1 MVLTAAQ
8 TSSFFENA
16 DQMGVQHATVVQLA
30 LEGIQTVD
38 DLADFDKEVLQQ
50 LADNLRRPGGRVPN
64 PDPGAAAG
72 STIPTPAFVFGAKSQ
87 KRLGIACELVRYYNT
102 VSRDLTAANMRW
114 NNVIKNFEIQWK
126 ALKIKRDEDTP
137 DVPKISKALPIIKWT
152 EAFQDHLHRVI
163 GVRMIPLAY
172 VTRQD
177 EDVPAVAPPL
187 MAGQPHSELH
197 GSIEGEMIARASH
210 THTMFRDDNA
220 AVYYALEEATRST
233 SYSAS
238 IKPFQRTKNGR
249 GALQALT
256 NQYAG
261 NDKWEAEIRRQDD
274 LLHTRV
280 WKGQS
285 SFPLEGFIAQHRNAF
300 VSMQQCAKHIAYQLP
315 NEHTRVGCLLEGI
328 QCSDPGLQA
337 AMASVRTDD
346 GPNGMRNDFEKAAAH
361 LLPYDP
367 VARKRAAGTKRPAAN
382 ISDARGMHGPNA
394 SAIEISDST
403 SKDGKVSIGKTG
415 VHLRYHTNSEY
426 RELSTSQK
434 KELSEWREKDSEK
447 KKKPR
452 TEKQKAKS
460 REISAAVTKALTD
473 MMKPKQDSDPTNNI
487 VSGLL
492 KAAMA
497 GTDAKKQN
505 GEVSAVNNSSS
516 ETKRPPIA
524 LKSILR
530 HARNGST

>member
-8 TSSFFENA
+8 TTSFFENA

-38 DLADFDKEVLQQ
+38 DLADFDKEALQQ

-72 STIPTPAFVFGAKSQ
+72 STIPTPAFGFGAKSQ

-102 VSRDLTAANMRW
+102 VGRDLTAANMRW
-114 NNVIKNFEIQWK
+114 KNVIKNFEIQWK
-126 ALKIKRDEDTP
+126 ALKTKRDEDTP
-137 DVPKISKALPIIKWT
+137 DVPKISKALPIIKWM

-172 VTRQD
+172 VARQD

-210 THTMFRDDNA
+210 THAMFRDDNA
-220 AVYYALEEATRST
+220 AVFYTLEEATRST
-233 SYSAS
+233 SYAAS
-238 IKPFQRTKNGR
+238 IKPFQRTKNGH

-280 WKGQS
+280 WRGQS

-300 VSMQQCAKHIAYQLP
+300 VSMQQCAEHIAYQLP
-315 NEHTRVGCLLEGI
+315 NEHTRVGYLLEGI

-337 AMASVRTDD
+337 AMASVRMDD
-346 GPNGMRNDFEKAAAH
+346 GPNGMRNDFEKAVAH

-367 VARKRAAGTKRPAAN
+367 IARKQAAGTKRPAAN
-382 ISDARGMHGPNA
+382 ISDAWGMHGPNA

-403 SKDGKVSIGKTG
+403 SKDRKVSIGKTG
-415 VHLRYHTNSEY
+415 VHL
-426 RELSTSQK
+426 
-434 KELSEWREKDSEK
+434 
-447 KKKPR
+447 
-452 TEKQKAKS
+452 
-460 REISAAVTKALTD
+460 
-473 MMKPKQDSDPTNNI
+473 
-487 VSGLL
+487 
-492 KAAMA
+492 
-497 GTDAKKQN
+497 
-505 GEVSAVNNSSS
+505 
-516 ETKRPPIA
+516 
-524 LKSILR
+524 
-530 HARNGST
+530 